1 MSSSSSA
8 RAGSYSAAL
17 RSLHW
22 AIAALILLAIAIGV
36 VAIYLPR
43 GELRGELLVFHKSL
57 GVTALALAIAR
68 ILVRLV
74 ECAPAYVPPL
84 GALNRAA
91 AHIVHFALYVLM
103 IAMPVSGYV
112 HSMAGKHD
120 FSWFGLIPVPNFIAP
135 DKAVEAAAGRA
146 HYVLALV
153 IGALL
158 VGHVGAAI
166 WHARIKRDLVLTR
179 MWPGWRP
186 AGAKPES
193 APRSAGHSAA

>member
-1 MSSSSSA
+1 MSSST
-8 RAGSYSAAL
+8 RNGSYSVAL

-22 AIAALILLAIAIGV
+22 LIAALILLAIAVGIIAINVPSGV
-36 VAIYLPR
+36 P
-43 GELRGELLVFHKSL
+43 LRGELLAFHKSL
-57 GVTALALAIAR
+57 GITALAFALAR

-74 ECAPAYVPPL
+74 ERAPAYVPPL
-84 GALNRAA
+84 SALNQAA
-91 AHIVHFALYVLM
+91 AHIVHFGLYVLM

-120 FSWFGLIPVPNFIAP
+120 FFWFGLIPVPNFVAP
-135 DKAVEAAAGRA
+135 DKAVEAGAGRA
-146 HYVLALV
+146 HYVLALI

-166 WHARIKRDLVLTR
+166 WHAWIKRDLVLTR